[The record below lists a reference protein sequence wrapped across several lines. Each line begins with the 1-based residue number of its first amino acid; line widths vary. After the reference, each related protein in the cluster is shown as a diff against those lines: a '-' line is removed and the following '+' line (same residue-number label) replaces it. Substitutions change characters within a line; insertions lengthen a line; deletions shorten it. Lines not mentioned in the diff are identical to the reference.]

1 MSDRLRSRV
10 TVRLSREQ
18 LDRIDALVD
27 AGVFPNRSAVLRTAL
42 EAWLADYHQPELRG
56 S

>member
-10 TVRLSREQ
+10 TVRVSTTKLN
-18 LDRIDALVD
+18 RIDQLVEQ
-27 AGVFPNRSAVLRTAL
+27 GIFPNRSAVLRTAL

>member
-1 MSDRLRSRV
+1 MSDRLRGRV